1 MILNHLWGIY
11 AHPKQEW
18 HEIEQRHEGVSF
30 SLSHILIIALI
41 PAVMG
46 YFSAVYKGWSIGVG
60 DRIFLSNSSAL
71 FMAIGLYCALVGGV
85 FALAYMIKWMSKTF
99 DSDPTYTQAL
109 EVSSYTATPMFM
121 VGFAAFYPELWF
133 FISVALV
140 GLSYSVYL
148 LYTGVPIVMR
158 IPEDEGFVYASSV
171 VTVGLIFLVV
181 AMTGSIVLVN
191 WALGGMSGLL

>member
-1 MILNHLWGIY
+1 
-11 AHPKQEW
+11 
-18 HEIEQRHEGVSF
+18 
-30 SLSHILIIALI
+30 
-41 PAVMG
+41 MG
-46 YFSAVYKGWSIGVG
+46 YFSAVYTGWSIGVG
-60 DRIFLSNSSAL
+60 DRIFLSTSSAL
-71 FMAIGLYCALVGGV
+71 IMATGLYAALVGGV

-99 DSDPTYTQAL
+99 DSNPTYTQAL
-109 EVSSYTATPMFM
+109 EVSSYTSTPMFM
-121 VGFAAFYPELWF
+121 VGFAAIYPELWF

-191 WALGGMSGLL
+191 WVFGGMSGLL

>member
-11 AHPKQEW
+11 THPKEEW
-18 HEIEQRHEGVSF
+18 HAIEQRHEDYSF
-30 SLSHILIIALI
+30 SLSHILIISLI

-46 YFSAVYKGWSIGVG
+46 YFSSVHLGWGIGVG
-60 DRIFLSNSSAL
+60 DPIMLEQATGL
-71 FMAIGLYCALVGGV
+71 VMAFGLYASLVGGV
-85 FALAYMIKWMSKTF
+85 FGLAYMIHWMSKTF
-99 DSDPTYTQAL
+99 DSKPTYTQSL
-109 EVSSYTATPMFM
+109 EVASYTATPMYM

-133 FISVALV
+133 IITVGLV

-158 IPEDEGFVYASSV
+158 IPEDEGFIYASSV

-181 AMTGSIVLVN
+181 MMTGSIVA
-191 WALGGMSGLL
+191 WEWIISPLLS